1 MHPPRKG
8 NFPTKSTIGQGATT
22 FVKNTS
28 QAGIYQHISVP
39 NLMPR
44 SNKISYKKFAV
55 KPHKRCLF
63 GRGTT
68 QMENNYHIDPP
79 GRRSYSSISFR
90 EGVD

>member
-1 MHPPRKG
+1 
-8 NFPTKSTIGQGATT
+8 
-22 FVKNTS
+22 
-28 QAGIYQHISVP
+28 
-39 NLMPR
+39 MPR
-44 SNKISYKKFAV
+44 SNKISYKNLAV

-79 GRRSYSSISFR
+79 GRHSYSSILFR

>member
-1 MHPPRKG
+1 MGGSSMHPPRKG
-8 NFPTKSTIGQGATT
+8 NFPTKATIGQGATT

-28 QAGIYQHISVP
+28 Q
-39 NLMPR
+39 
-44 SNKISYKKFAV
+44 AV

>member
-8 NFPTKSTIGQGATT
+8 NFPTKATIGQGATT

-28 QAGIYQHISVP
+28 QAVLCFI
-39 NLMPR
+39 
-44 SNKISYKKFAV
+44 AV

-79 GRRSYSSISFR
+79 GRRSYSSILFR